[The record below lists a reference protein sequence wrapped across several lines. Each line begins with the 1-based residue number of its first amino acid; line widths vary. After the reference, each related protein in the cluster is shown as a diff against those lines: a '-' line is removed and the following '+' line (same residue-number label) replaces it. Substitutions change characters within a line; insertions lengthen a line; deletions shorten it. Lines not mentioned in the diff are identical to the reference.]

1 MLTVLALAEF
11 LGMTLWFSATAV
23 TPALVEQ
30 FHVAP
35 DRTAWLTMAVQ
46 AGFVVGT
53 LGAAI
58 LNLADILNARVLLFL
73 GALGGA
79 AANASVIWATNTES
93 VIALRFLT
101 GVALACVYPPGMKL
115 AAGWFRDSRGFAL
128 GILIGALTLGK
139 AVAGL
144 NAQSKGKRLGIFG
157 EPKETS
163 PGKPERKK
171 PRARVESVSLLGR
184 SIPIVQT
191 GEGVRAVVKDRA
203 EDPRSVERYLQQKL
217 GTSLPDA
224 IEAMRRLAKAYSP
237 KVLDSVA
244 YSLYEEFRPA
254 IPEGAKGWGAKGRL
268 DLSLIRA
275 LARNA

>member
-115 AAGWFRDSRGFAL
+115 AAGTDMTGNPLTLLTVLA
-128 GILIGALTLGK
+128 LIGSVQFLSLG
-139 AVAGL
+139 
-144 NAQSKGKRLGIFG
+144 
-157 EPKETS
+157 
-163 PGKPERKK
+163 
-171 PRARVESVSLLGR
+171 LLGEVNAR
-184 SIPIVQT
+184 IYYASQPKQNYA
-191 GEGVRAVVKDRA
+191 VRRMVNSGADDDK
-203 EDPRSVERYLQQKL
+203 
-217 GTSLPDA
+217 
-224 IEAMRRLAKAYSP
+224 RRRWAA
-237 KVLDSVA
+237 
-244 YSLYEEFRPA
+244 
-254 IPEGAKGWGAKGRL
+254 
-268 DLSLIRA
+268 
-275 LARNA
+275 